1 MSAQIREDSRRYS
14 STFRI
19 VFLRRGLASLLVAS
33 MSDRERVGMKES
45 EFYPSLPLRPFR
57 TEDAQHYEY
66 QLFRGTALSDAL
78 WGRNSDGLER
88 QLLTPHPEIPS
99 AFALA
104 DFREL
109 FTPNLSTS
117 LCRFGSTS
125 KRMVTPL
132 HASALNCNGGDF
144 NTSQHGRPVAK
155 LSFGRLSF

>member
-45 EFYPSLPLRPFR
+45 EFYPYLPLRPFR

-66 QLFRGTALSDAL
+66 QLFRSTALSDPL
-78 WGRNSDGLER
+78 WGRNSGGLER

-99 AFALA
+99 DFALA

-109 FTPNLSTS
+109 LRLISQLVSVDLAQPRNAWLRPFMLPRSTVTV
-117 LCRFGSTS
+117 GTST
-125 KRMVTPL
+125 L
-132 HASALNCNGGDF
+132 HSMGGPSRNCPSGD
-144 NTSQHGRPVAK
+144 
-155 LSFGRLSF
+155 